1 MKKFGFKKLVIVLFI
16 LGLVCTSLV
25 IFSKKEKTDIN
36 NKANMEIDVLFDG
49 QDTPIC
55 IKAETI
61 KRINEDFFD
70 ITFNF
75 EEKTAV
81 VDDKVVPLSELF
93 DVDEAEVETIIASS
107 NFEKFLKDNLTGD
120 VEYKDGTIEISNPYS
135 TNVLIVET
143 EKPEIFNE
151 DNSIVETIAL
161 TDELYYVRYDNAQS
175 TKYGYEYLSTNDN
188 VQSVAKDEKVSICED
203 DIETQIDGVTH
214 AVDYAWGRKTCGLD
228 TYTNYLNLKADSQN
242 VYVAVLDTGIYSQ
255 HEVFKGQNTA
265 DRIDFTYSKNLLS
278 EPYTTNVAD
287 DNGHGTNVA
296 GLVAECTPNTVKIVP
311 LKIMDSTGNGLLST
325 VYKGI
330 QEVYT
335 NVDVINI
342 SLGSRVDQMSSQ
354 SRRDFDSFL
363 RKVKE
368 AGVVVCCAVG
378 NSGTTPIEYPAAST
392 HALGVA
398 SIDENKVRAEFSNY
412 GSGVNYTMPGK
423 DIEVPDYSG
432 VDSYA
437 IGSGTSYSTPLLA
450 AAAALIKSENPGYT
464 YDQVIST
471 FDANLED
478 LGTSGLDN
486 YYGKGLVNFNS
497 SKFSNPVIVSA
508 NAINTTWKT
517 YNTVNI
523 KAVSSQKITN
533 YAITKSNVTPSSS
546 EWIAAGNTNT
556 LVTSVNTDYN
566 GTNYVWIKDSSGKI
580 TSQSVNVGFIDN
592 TKPEITS
599 NISLVNITKNTAKL
613 KVSAKDTQSGMGKV
627 VWYVEKENGEQVTSI
642 IQEASPVGSTS
653 NVQFEQ
659 EFRGL
664 TPNTTYVVY
673 AYAYDVL
680 ENVISTNS
688 YNITTLGDN
697 FNVFLVSNVN
707 TTEIIDFNAN
717 PQEIIAAKKIEFE
730 NRINSIKNTYLEQ
743 YNENIIFEE
752 YDELFVCQENN
763 YSYPDIEGYNLS
775 VNYSTDNNGVQV
787 KYYTLEYDNC
797 TLKKEYDF
805 SNINDVV
812 MNYSDSATLLTKLKL
827 DKDLFIISSEN
838 RDIAKVTIDNQNNV
852 YVNTSEYAGNTKI
865 VLTLP
870 ESSMY
875 MMSTKTIN
883 VTVNPISIRL
893 ISAQVED
900 KYKDGKTNA
909 TVTNVKFEGL
919 LNGDS
924 FVLGR
929 DYSVLAFFE
938 NAEAGFNKKVY
949 IRVALNNTALA
960 KRYSL
965 QNTDLVASAN
975 IIDTTISV
983 LKGDLDRNGVVD
995 ANDASV
1001 ALELYKSQ
1009 NSTLEDILIGDMDDN
1024 NLIDANDASLILEV
1038 YKTNN

>member
-36 NKANMEIDVLFDG
+36 NKANMEVDVFFDG

-278 EPYTTNVAD
+278 EPYTTNVVD

-450 AAAALIKSENPGYT
+450 AAAALIKSENSGYT

-599 NISLVNITKNTAKL
+599 NISLVNITKNTAEL

-827 DKDLFIISSEN
+827 YKDLFIISSEN
-838 RDIAKVTIDNQNNV
+838 IDIAKVTIDNQNNV

-883 VTVNPISIRL
+883 VTVNPIDIRL

-900 KYKDGKTNA
+900 KYKDGQTNA

-949 IRVALNNTALA
+949 ISVALNNTALA

-1009 NSTLEDILIGDMDDN
+1009 SSTLEDILIGDMDDN